1 MDLWILVNPI
11 CCCFHYYHHHY
22 YYYYFSPLPS
32 THVRVLLNCME
43 VGHWW
48 MACPFCLQVLFPLL
62 KCHPGAAVVVVF
74 KIASI
79 VYFFL
84 ISHYIHLPVPLTYIC
99 SSNSSSRSRSHWCN
113 LVLVASAMTC
123 QSLVLPSTSSHLSA
137 SILLLSLD
145 PHTPPL
151 LPTRFC
157 PHMCLQ

>member
-11 CCCFHYYHHHY
+11 CCCFHYYHH

-62 KCHPGAAVVVVF
+62 KCHPGAAAAVVVVF

-99 SSNSSSRSRSHWCN
+99 SSNSSSSSRSHWCN